1 MFKDAE
7 YKFKDAEY
15 KFKDVEHKFT
25 VREHKNYFEKK
36 TFIVRKN
43 NLFWTV

>member
-15 KFKDVEHKFT
+15 KFKDAEYKFT
-25 VREHKNYFEKK
+25 VREHKNYFEKE

>member
-7 YKFKDAEY
+7 YKFKGAEH
-15 KFKDVEHKFT
+15 KFMDVEHKFT

>member
-1 MFKDAE
+1 M
-7 YKFKDAEY
+7 FKDAEY
-15 KFKDVEHKFT
+15 KFKDVEHK
-25 VREHKNYFEKK
+25 NYIEKK

>member
-1 MFKDAE
+1 MFKGYE
-7 YKFKDAEY
+7 YKFKGAEH
-15 KFKDVEHKFT
+15 KFMDVEHKFT
-25 VREHKNYFEKK
+25 VREHKNYFEKE

>member
-7 YKFKDAEY
+7 YKFKGAEH
-15 KFKDVEHKFT
+15 KFMDVEHKFT
-25 VREHKNYFEKK
+25 VREYKNYFEKE

>member
-1 MFKDAE
+1 MFKGYE
-7 YKFKDAEY
+7 HKFKGAEH
-15 KFKDVEHKFT
+15 KFMDVEHKFT
-25 VREHKNYFEKK
+25 VREHKNYFEKE